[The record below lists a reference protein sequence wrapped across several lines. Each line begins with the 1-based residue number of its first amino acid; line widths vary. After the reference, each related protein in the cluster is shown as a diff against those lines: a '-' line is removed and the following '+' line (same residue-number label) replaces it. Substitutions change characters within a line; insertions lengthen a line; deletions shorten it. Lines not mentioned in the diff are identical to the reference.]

1 MEEEE
6 EDEHVIWEGLRSSWN
21 LRRKEKDEQE
31 ILGLL

>member
-6 EDEHVIWEGLRSSWN
+6 EDEVVIWEGLRSRWN